1 LSFIVRIVTFHM
13 DQLGDLLFSLPA
25 LSALRQT
32 FADARIVGVVRP
44 YLAPLLES
52 TGLVD
57 GVLRREK
64 GWSERRKLLFELWR
78 ERFDVAVCFSQSR
91 ECILLP
97 WAAQVPRR
105 IGFAGAH
112 FARLLT
118 ERVSLEGP
126 PSLAGNLELAQRLGC
141 ATPKQDYVGVL
152 RVSENQREEA
162 RQLLRGAGWNGETK
176 IAVIAAGAS
185 KRQAIKMWTDEGFAE
200 IANRLSEMMEV
211 VFVGV
216 DPVDRILQRLKRRTP
231 ELVRG
236 VQQYDPQQVEAS
248 VPAAIDLTKKTSL
261 WQLVGVL
268 SHAALFVGV
277 DSGVMHVAAALSVP
291 VVALFGPTDPQATG
305 PGGEGRHI
313 VRNGWWCS
321 PCHLK
326 VCPYQH
332 ECLDRITADEV
343 WSAIQKTGVVSF

>member
-1 LSFIVRIVTFHM
+1 M

-32 FADARIVGVVRP
+32 FPDSSGRLVSVVRP
-44 YLAPLLES
+44 PLAPLLES

-57 GVLRREK
+57 SVLPREK
-64 GWSERRKLLFELWR
+64 GWGERRKLLRALR
-78 ERFDVAVCFSQSR
+78 QERFDVAVCFSQSR
-91 ECILLP
+91 ECLLLP
-97 WAAQVPRR
+97 WAARVPRR

-126 PSLAGNLELAQRLGC
+126 PSLAGNLALVQRLGC
-141 ATPKQDYVGVL
+141 AISKTDYVGLL

-162 RQLLRGAGWNGETK
+162 RQWLRGAGWDGETK

-185 KRQAIKMWTDEGFAE
+185 KRQAIKTWTDEGFAA
-200 IANRLSEMMEV
+200 IANRLSETMPV

-216 DPVDRILQRLKRRTP
+216 DAIEGILQKVGDRRCAVFP
-231 ELVRG
+231 L
-236 VQQYDPQQVEAS
+236 
-248 VPAAIDLTKKTSL
+248 IDLTKRTSL
-261 WQLVGVL
+261 LQLVGVL

-277 DSGVMHVAAALSVP
+277 DSGVMHMAAALGVP
-291 VVALFGPTDPQATG
+291 VVALFGPTDPQVTG
-305 PGGEGRHI
+305 PCGTGHHI

-321 PCHLK
+321 PCHRK

-343 WSAIQKTGVVSF
+343 WSAIQKTGVISF

>member
-1 LSFIVRIVTFHM
+1 M

-25 LSALRQT
+25 LNALRQT
-32 FADARIVGVVRP
+32 SADARIVGVVRS

-64 GWSERRKLLFELWR
+64 GWSERKELLFKLRR
-78 ERFDVAVCFSQSR
+78 ERFNVAVCFSQSR

-97 WAAQVPRR
+97 WAARVPRR

-118 ERVSLEGP
+118 ERVSLKGP
-126 PSLAGNLELAQRLGC
+126 PSLAGNLELVQRLGC
-141 ATPKQDYVGVL
+141 ATLKKDYVGLL
-152 RVSENQREEA
+152 RVSDSQREEA
-162 RQLLRGAGWNGETK
+162 RQLLRGAGWDGERK

-200 IANRLSEMMEV
+200 IADRLSEMMQV
-211 VFVGV
+211 VLVGV
-216 DPVDRILQRLKRRTP
+216 DPVDGILQRLKHP
-231 ELVRG
+231 V
-236 VQQYDPQQVEAS
+236 V
-248 VPAAIDLTKKTSL
+248 DLTKKTSL
-261 WQLVGVL
+261 LQLVGVL

-277 DSGVMHVAAALSVP
+277 DSGVMHVAAALGVR
-291 VVALFGPTDPQATG
+291 VIALFGPTDPQSTG
-305 PGGEGRHI
+305 PGGEGHQI

-343 WSAIQKTGVVSF
+343 WAVIKATEVT